1 MDTPLR
7 RPAFGISPF
16 APNFMTHLRITSPAI
31 EAIDKKI
38 AALKAERK
46 LLVSE
51 AASAKAQALCAEMAA
66 AKKARK

>member
-1 MDTPLR
+1 MDTPSR

-16 APNFMTHLRITSPAI
+16 APDFMTHLRITSPAI

-46 LLVSE
+46 LKVSE
-51 AASAKAQALCAEMAA
+51 AVGAKVQALCAEAA

>member
-1 MDTPLR
+1 
-7 RPAFGISPF
+7 
-16 APNFMTHLRITSPAI
+16 MTHLRITSPAI

-46 LLVSE
+46 LKVSE
-51 AASAKAQALCAEMAA
+51 AVGAKVQALCAEAA

>member
-1 MDTPLR
+1 
-7 RPAFGISPF
+7 
-16 APNFMTHLRITSPAI
+16 MTHLRITSPAI
-31 EAIDKKI
+31 EEIDRRI

-51 AASAKAQALCAEMAA
+51 AASAKAKALCAEIA

>member
-1 MDTPLR
+1 
-7 RPAFGISPF
+7 
-16 APNFMTHLRITSPAI
+16 MTHLRITSPAI

-46 LLVSE
+46 LKVSE
-51 AASAKAQALCAEMAA
+51 AAGAKAQALCAEMAA

>member
-1 MDTPLR
+1 
-7 RPAFGISPF
+7 
-16 APNFMTHLRITSPAI
+16 MTHLRITSPAI

-51 AASAKAQALCAEMAA
+51 AAGAKVQALCAEAA